1 MNLKNYF
8 LSRLP
13 MPGKVKVATLYSFSV
28 KLFVCL
34 VTEYL
39 EFAAIRTQ
47 SIAVKV
53 IVPEN
58 DRPRLFVA
66 LSN

>member
-1 MNLKNYF
+1 
-8 LSRLP
+8 

-39 EFAAIRTQ
+39 EFAAIRSQ

-53 IVPEN
+53 IFPEN